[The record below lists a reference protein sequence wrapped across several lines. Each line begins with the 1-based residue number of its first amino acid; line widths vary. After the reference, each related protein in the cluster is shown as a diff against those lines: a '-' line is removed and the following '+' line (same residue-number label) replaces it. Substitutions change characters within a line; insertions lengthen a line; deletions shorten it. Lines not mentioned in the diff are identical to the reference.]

1 MMRGAHRRIAA
12 PDVTVAM
19 CKMDM
24 KKKEEEEEEEE
35 EEERCMVALKCCCRH
50 VCVTTMLSEI
60 GKAHQV
66 RALLVQSI

>member
-1 MMRGAHRRIAA
+1 MMMGAHRRIAA

-24 KKKEEEEEEEE
+24 KKKEEEE

>member
-24 KKKEEEEEEEE
+24 KKKEEE